1 MRAETNPSPWHS
13 SPLTGATPQRP
24 SPRRMAL
31 TAATI
36 GALAP
41 LVGWVLLACA
51 TVPVWLA
58 FILLDLHED
67 VVPFTVVLVVI
78 GAGIAVGAVLTSA
91 HVMERKR
98 FACPEAIA
106 GLVVLAG
113 FAGLITGWLWTQTH
127 IHGVLTSQSHALARA
142 IMVAAGS
149 GAIGCGVTAYLITI
163 AVPVRRAVTRATVAV
178 VLVAAAIFG
187 VINLSTA
194 SPRPSVPPL
203 PTGAM
208 VFSAPGPELVRPPS
222 RATVADGVVVVWASR
237 WALFGDHVDVAVLDA
252 ATGKERW
259 RRHGVDDTHVVG
271 DTLVEVDGDEAV
283 TFDLATGRRLLGI
296 DDSQVGVTTDS
307 LLVMR
312 CGVKCELSARS
323 PRDGSVRWRRT
334 AGRVAAMPQRPSRL
348 VVVRDNPPDAGR
360 TVATTTLDTRTGK
373 VVTRWRSEYRERDG
387 RNFYVGDFLIEV
399 TSTDVTA
406 YDVRRGQRLWR
417 KPVSMFAPDRGGDV
431 DPSFV
436 DTADGPVLVGMPE
449 HDRITVTDI
458 ATGERR
464 WHATGV
470 HDVTSADGVVVTEEG
485 DALVARDAGTGKP
498 RWRSDEDCGS
508 CENSAIAGG
517 LLLYPAE
524 SRCVRGPENGE
535 HQFLRAD
542 DLRTGTPRWAAETGA
557 TELEVIGAGE
567 GWAVTR
573 EQPDDVTIRLYR
585 W

>member
-1 MRAETNPSPWHS
+1 
-13 SPLTGATPQRP
+13 
-24 SPRRMAL
+24 MAL
-31 TAATI
+31 TAAAV

-58 FILLDLHED
+58 FILLGLHED

-78 GAGIAVGAVLTSA
+78 GAGITVGAVLASA
-91 HVMERKR
+91 RVMEHRR

-127 IHGVLTSQSHALARA
+127 IPGLLTSQTHALARA
-142 IMVAAGS
+142 IVVAAGS

-163 AVPVRRAVTRATVAV
+163 AVPVRRAVARATVAV

-194 SPRPSVPPL
+194 SQRPSIPPP
-203 PTGAM
+203 PTDAV

-296 DDSQVGVTTDS
+296 DDSQVGVTDDS

-312 CGVKCELSARS
+312 CSVTCELSARS
-323 PRDGSVRWRRT
+323 PRDGSVRWRRA
-334 AGRVAAMPQRPSRL
+334 AGRVAAMPQHPSRL
-348 VVVRDNPPDAGR
+348 IVVRDNPPDAGS
-360 TVATTTLDTRTGK
+360 TVATTTLDTRTGR
-373 VVTRWRSEYRERDG
+373 VVTRWRSEYREHDA
-387 RNFYVGDFLIEV
+387 RNFYVDDFLIEV

-436 DTADGPVLVGMPE
+436 DTADGPVLVGTPE

-485 DALVARDAGTGKP
+485 DALVARDAGTGTP

-508 CENSAIAGG
+508 REDAAIAND
-517 LLLYPAE
+517 LLLYPTD
-524 SRCVRGPENGE
+524 SGCVRGSDNGE

-542 DLRTGTPRWAAETGA
+542 DLRTGTPRWAAETAA

-573 EQPDDVTIRLYR
+573 QQPDDVTIRLYR